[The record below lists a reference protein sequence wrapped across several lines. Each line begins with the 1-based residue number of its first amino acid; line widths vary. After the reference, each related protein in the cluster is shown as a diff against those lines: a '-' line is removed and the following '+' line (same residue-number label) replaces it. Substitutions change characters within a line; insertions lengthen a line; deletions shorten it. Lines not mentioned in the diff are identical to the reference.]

1 MIFNKSL
8 TVLLFL
14 AGWAGSAPAA
24 RAASSCT
31 SSQQAAVECFVAHAV
46 ATDLTKPRYGMT
58 LAQFESYGV
67 AVSEILQ
74 THKTYL
80 VLIGI
85 SSAVADAMP
94 PTDAHGFANLS
105 AQRQAL
111 AEIVAAANNAG
122 LLSIPA
128 KTTLEEMEWFAFDV
142 SGAMNDSDGVLQL
155 LTPGVAL
162 RMIDSYLVTATSKG
176 EVNWTEVET
185 NLTKAVNSLVDAGL
199 IKIPEG
205 MTKTEVTAFVNAI
218 AHIIHSYKAATGRT
232 TLG

>member
-1 MIFNKSL
+1 MTFSKSL
-8 TVLLFL
+8 IVLMCL
-14 AGWAGSAPAA
+14 AGCAISAPAA
-24 RAASSCT
+24 RAATNCT

-58 LAQFESYGV
+58 LAEFESYGV

-80 VLIGI
+80 VLVGL

-111 AEIVAAANNAG
+111 TEIVAAANTAR

-162 RMIDSYLVTATSKG
+162 RMIDSYVVTATSNG
-176 EVNWTEVET
+176 AVSWTEVET
-185 NLTKAVNSLVDAGL
+185 NLTKAVNSLVNAGL

-205 MTKTEVTAFVNAI
+205 MTRAEVIAFANAI

-232 TLG
+232 ALG

>member
-8 TVLLFL
+8 TVLTCL
-14 AGWAGSAPAA
+14 AAWAVSAPSA
-24 RAASSCT
+24 RAATNCT
-31 SSQQAAVECFVAHAV
+31 SSQQAAVECFVANAV
-46 ATDLTKPRYGMT
+46 ATDLTKPRYGMK

-80 VLIGI
+80 VLVGI

-94 PTDAHGFANLS
+94 PTDTNGSANLS
-105 AQRQAL
+105 AQQHAL
-111 AEIVAAANNAG
+111 TEIVMAANTAG

-128 KTTLEEMEWFAFDV
+128 KTTLEEMEWFALDV

-162 RMIDSYLVTATSKG
+162 RMIDAYLVTATSKG

-185 NLTKAVNSLVDAGL
+185 NLTKAVNSLVAAGL

-205 MTKTEVTAFVNAI
+205 MTRTEVIAFANAI
-218 AHIIHSYKAATGRT
+218 AHIIHFYKAATGRT
-232 TLG
+232 ALG

>member
-1 MIFNKSL
+1 MIFSKSL
-8 TVLLFL
+8 TVLMCL
-14 AGWAGSAPAA
+14 AAWAVSAPSA
-24 RAASSCT
+24 RAATNCT
-31 SSQQAAVECFVAHAV
+31 SSQEAAVECFVANAV

-58 LAQFESYGV
+58 LAEFESYGV

-80 VLIGI
+80 VLVRI

-94 PTDAHGFANLS
+94 PTDVHGFANPS

-111 AEIVAAANNAG
+111 TEIVAAANAAG

-128 KTTLEEMEWFAFDV
+128 KTTLGEMEWFALDV
-142 SGAMNDSDGVLQL
+142 SGAMNDNDGVLQL

-185 NLTKAVNSLVDAGL
+185 NLTKAVNSLVNAGL

-205 MTKTEVTAFVNAI
+205 MTRTEVTAFAIAI
-218 AHIIHSYKAATGRT
+218 AHIIHSYEEATGRT
-232 TLG
+232 ALG